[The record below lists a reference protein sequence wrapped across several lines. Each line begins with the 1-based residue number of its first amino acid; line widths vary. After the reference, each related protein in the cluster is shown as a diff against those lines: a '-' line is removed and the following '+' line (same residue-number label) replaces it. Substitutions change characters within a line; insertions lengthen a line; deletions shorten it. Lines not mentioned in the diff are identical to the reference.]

1 MSGLEVRV
9 PDGTY
14 EHGTYAKYTLERCR
28 CTDCRAAVAA
38 YRRQHVKNKLF
49 GKAGNV
55 DAEPV
60 RAHVR
65 KLKAAGL
72 GYKKIAELAGLNPKT
87 VNTLFRGRPERG
99 TPPPSQIRKTTADKL
114 MAVRPKIMSPKQC
127 VPALPFWFMVA
138 DMMELGYSKKWIAE
152 QLGHKNALQIG
163 RDNIHA
169 QTAHAIASLHAVT
182 KTGRKATSP
191 RLAPA
196 ISRAINDGEKL
207 RRHLEARQRARKRSL
222 PKKLETFDRK
232 GQGSRNAA

>member
-163 RDNIHA
+163 TDNIHA
-169 QTAHAIASLHAVT
+169 KTAQAIAGLHAVT
-182 KTGRKATSP
+182 RTGRKATNH
-191 RLAPA
+191 AEAAA
-196 ISRAINDGEKL
+196 ISRSVNYGERL
-207 RRHLEARQRARKRSL
+207 RATLNRKAGQRKRTL
-222 PKKLETFDRK
+222 KKKLETFDRV